1 MRERN
6 LDGSGLDLQPTS
18 NPKREG
24 NGFDIEATSNPIPV
38 PTCLHARFLPG
49 WQSILV
55 IQDLRPL
62 VSSRHLDK
70 EVKAASCNSCLGSTG
85 IFVATLV
92 KYQRS
97 KGRCWLLGKNPCCWT
112 SVGKDWDVLKA
123 KALHYFPNISDLCL
137 SNCWWR
143 VFIHFTF
150 PQGEGQRW
158 PWKYSESLAMPS
170 GWFLSKITKIKDM
183 EYGDLF
189 GAAVDV

>member
-1 MRERN
+1 MPVHWPYLDRPWYYSSVVPALRQCLLDQDTASQDPMRERN
-6 LDGSGLDLQPTS
+6 LDGR

-70 EVKAASCNSCLGSTG
+70 EVKATSYSCLGSTG

-112 SVGKDWDVLKA
+112 SVGKDWDVS
-123 KALHYFPNISDLCL
+123 KALHYFISQYF
-137 SNCWWR
+137 R
-143 VFIHFTF
+143 FMF
-150 PQGEGQRW
+150 
-158 PWKYSESLAMPS
+158 K
-170 GWFLSKITKIKDM
+170 
-183 EYGDLF
+183 
-189 GAAVDV
+189 

>member
-1 MRERN
+1 MIEMQAGLIGKYSVRWTYLDRPWYYSSVVPALRQCLLGQETAPQDPMRERN
-6 LDGSGLDLQPTS
+6 FAGR
-18 NPKREG
+18 NPKR

-62 VSSRHLDK
+62 VSSHLHLDK
-70 EVKAASCNSCLGSTG
+70 EVKATSYSCLGLTG

-112 SVGKDWDVLKA
+112 SVGKDWDVS
-123 KALHYFPNISDLCL
+123 KALHYFIS
-137 SNCWWR
+137 
-143 VFIHFTF
+143 
-150 PQGEGQRW
+150 
-158 PWKYSESLAMPS
+158 
-170 GWFLSKITKIKDM
+170 
-183 EYGDLF
+183 
-189 GAAVDV
+189 

>member
-1 MRERN
+1 MVPALRQCLLDQETASQDPMRERT
-6 LDGSGLDLQPTS
+6 LAGR

-55 IQDLRPL
+55 IQDPRPL

-70 EVKAASCNSCLGSTG
+70 EVKATSYSCLGLTG

-97 KGRCWLLGKNPCCWT
+97 KGRC
-112 SVGKDWDVLKA
+112 
-123 KALHYFPNISDLCL
+123 
-137 SNCWWR
+137 
-143 VFIHFTF
+143 
-150 PQGEGQRW
+150 
-158 PWKYSESLAMPS
+158 
-170 GWFLSKITKIKDM
+170 
-183 EYGDLF
+183 
-189 GAAVDV
+189 